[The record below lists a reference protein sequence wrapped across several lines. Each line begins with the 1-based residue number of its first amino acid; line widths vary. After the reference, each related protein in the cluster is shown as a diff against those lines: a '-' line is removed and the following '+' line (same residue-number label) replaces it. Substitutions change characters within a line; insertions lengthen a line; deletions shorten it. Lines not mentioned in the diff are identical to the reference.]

1 MKTRYA
7 IFLVCVLFVYSGAA
21 YSQAAPAAPATP
33 PAREYS
39 GSFGGGL
46 SITGGNTDTK
56 TYNLTF
62 AHTHER
68 KNGNTDKINAS
79 FIQGKE
85 NDVLSVRR
93 GTASFRDEY
102 KLSKRLFVYGEV
114 RFLHDYF
121 KDINYYYTPNGGLG
135 YKLIDS
141 DPTKLQVS
149 GGVGGVFE
157 KNYYVDLHKSGSVNA
172 GEEFSQ
178 KIGMAS
184 TFKQNVVAAWKM
196 NDFSDSLT
204 GFSASLNTSLSK
216 LVEVQ
221 IEFRD
226 AYKNKTS
233 KPTIKKNDTTF
244 LVNFVMKY

>member
-1 MKTRYA
+1 MKIRCA
-7 IFLVCVLFVYSGAA
+7 IFLTCLLAIYSGVA
-21 YSQAAPAAPATP
+21 YSQAVPAAPATP

-39 GSFGGGL
+39 GNFGGGL

-56 TYNLTF
+56 TYNLSF
-62 AHTHER
+62 QHTHER
-68 KNGNTDKINAS
+68 KNGNTDKITAS

-102 KLSKRLFVYGEV
+102 KLTSRVFVYGEV

-135 YKLIDS
+135 YKLIDT

-149 GGVGGVFE
+149 GGVGGIFE

-172 GEEFSQ
+172 GEELSQ
-178 KIGMAS
+178 KIGAAS
-184 TFKQNVVAAWKM
+184 TLKQSVVAAWKM